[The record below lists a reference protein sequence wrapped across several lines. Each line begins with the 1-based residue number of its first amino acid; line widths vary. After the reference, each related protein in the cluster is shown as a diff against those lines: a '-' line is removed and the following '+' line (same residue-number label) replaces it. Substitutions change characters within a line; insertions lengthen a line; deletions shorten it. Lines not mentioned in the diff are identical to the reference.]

1 MSTDDKKLSQL
12 YQRQAIE
19 QPSNELDQKIID
31 HAKSQLA
38 KTEKTT
44 YKVPLSIAASMAM
57 VGLLFVNFPQ
67 YYQLSPPPL
76 PEDFA
81 PTTESTLES
90 TIDYMPTLQ
99 SSSPMQL
106 QAKPQVVSDHMIP
119 SVQGLQIKTIKEKVS
134 LSKSLSSGLT
144 PDQQQQLKIID
155 KLLDTDRTQAIKQL
169 RELQQQYPALK
180 LADKYQSLL
189 KQ

>member
-19 QPSNELDQKIID
+19 QPSSELDQKIID

-106 QAKPQVVSDHMIP
+106 QAKPQAVSDHMIQ
-119 SVQGLQIKTIKEKVS
+119 SKIS

-155 KLLDTDRTQAIKQL
+155 KLLETDRTQAIKQL